1 MMGNTPAVRDNTAKE
16 PETKVPRGIPL
27 GWGVV
32 LMIAAAGG
40 WILVLV
46 AIHDITAKLLS

>member
-1 MMGNTPAVRDNTAKE
+1 MGSTPAVRDRTAKE
-16 PETKVPRGIPL
+16 PEAKVPTGIPL

-40 WILVLV
+40 WILLLV
-46 AIHDITAKLLS
+46 GVHVITAKLLS

>member
-1 MMGNTPAVRDNTAKE
+1 MGSTPAVRNKAAKE
-16 PETKVPRGIPL
+16 PETKVPSGIPL

-40 WILVLV
+40 WILLLV
-46 AIHDITAKLLS
+46 AIHSITAKFL